1 MNMVAVSSSSIALIG
16 YEADSLT
23 LRVVFHDGK
32 TYDYHGVPQEI
43 SNQFLYSPSKG
54 QFYIKFIKGR
64 FNPIRIR

>member
-32 TYDYHGVPQEI
+32 TYDYHGVPPLI
-43 SNQFLYSPSKG
+43 ANQFLNAPSKG
-54 QFYIKFIKGR
+54 RYYAGFIKGR
-64 FNPIRIR
+64 FPSSPVS